1 MIQENQE
8 PKIEFPCDYPIKI
21 LGRSCDHFKGTV
33 LEIVEQHSPDYDRSS
48 VVIKDSSKG
57 TFVSMTVTIIATGKP
72 QLEALHGDLKNSGVV
87 TMVM

>member
-1 MIQENQE
+1 MSEDVQD

-33 LEIVEQHSPDYDRSS
+33 LEIVEEHSPDYDRTS
-48 VVIKDSSKG
+48 VVMKDSSKG
-57 TFVSMTVTIIATGKP
+57 TFVSMTVTIIATGQP
-72 QLEALHGDLKNSGVV
+72 QLEALHSDLKNSGVV

>member
-1 MIQENQE
+1 MSQENQE

-57 TFVSMTVTIIATGKP
+57 TFVSMTVIIIATGKP

>member
-1 MIQENQE
+1 MSEEIRE

-21 LGRSCDHFKGTV
+21 LGRRCDHFHGTV
-33 LEIVEQHSPDYDRSS
+33 LDIVEEHSPDYDRTS
-48 VVIKDSSKG
+48 VVVKDSSKG

-72 QLEALHGDLKNSGVV
+72 QLEALHNALKASGVV

>member
-1 MIQENQE
+1 MSEDANE

-33 LEIVEQHSPDYDRSS
+33 LEIVEEHSPDYDRTS
-48 VVIKDSSKG
+48 VIMKDSSKG
-57 TFVSMTVTIIATGKP
+57 TFVSMTVTIVATGKP
-72 QLEALHGDLKNSGVV
+72 QLESLHTALKDSGLV